1 MSHVCSLGW
10 TTKLLAAV
18 MLLAGTATADAAWWS
33 GSYYPA
39 TRSSYYRYQPY
50 YAYYGANYAPV
61 PAVAAPAVAAP
72 SACQTCRP
80 AACATTVQRVCSYVP
95 QTTYQVAYRDV
106 PVTSYHPV
114 TTIDHCS
121 GSAWTS
127 YRPVTTC
134 SRQAYYVPQTT
145 YRPVCTNVAISTAP
159 TVAYYAAPAVAMAA
173 APATGSCCEG
183 SSAVAAP
190 AAVVPSAPANVAPGG
205 SSIPQPA
212 IEPSAEV
219 PNASGQSILNE
230 TQTRT
235 SPTPAQVQPTQGW
248 KFGGPAPAE
257 SVPRDRT
264 AMATPGTATM
274 YRPVNLSKSA
284 IEPAGGSAAGVAPA
298 ADAWRAAD

>member
-1 MSHVCSLGW
+1 
-10 TTKLLAAV
+10 

-50 YAYYGANYAPV
+50 YAYYGANYAPA
-61 PAVAAPAVAAP
+61 PAVAAPAP

-95 QTTYQVAYRDV
+95 QTTYQVAYRNV

-114 TTIDHCS
+114 TTVDHCS
-121 GSAWTS
+121 GCAWTS

-134 SRQAYYVPQTT
+134 TRQAYYVPQTT

-159 TVAYYAAPAVAMAA
+159 AVAYYAAPAVAVAA
-173 APATGSCCEG
+173 APATGACCG
-183 SSAVAAP
+183 NGAAVAAP
-190 AAVVPSAPANVAPGG
+190 AVAAPATVAPSAPATVSPGG
-205 SSIPQPA
+205 SGIPQPM
-212 IEPSAEV
+212 IEPSVEV
-219 PNASGQSILNE
+219 PNSSGQAILNE

-235 SPTPAQVQPTQGW
+235 TPTPAQVQPTQGW
-248 KFGGPAPAE
+248 RFGGPAPTEAA
-257 SVPRDRT
+257 PRDRT
-264 AMATPGTATM
+264 AMAPPPTSHATTQTTTAA
-274 YRPVNLSKSA
+274 YRPVNLSKST
-284 IEPAGGSAAGVAPA
+284 IEPAGGSVSGSAAGIAPA